1 MNAHEL
7 DTTMKTNRIVTGIIV
22 VLTGMVMLSVAANAQ
37 PGRGNKDKE
46 RKREE
51 VGRQLNLTQDQ
62 KERIR
67 ASRQEFKRENATA
80 LGEIKAL
87 REQMKE
93 QMKNKDREGAK
104 STREQ
109 IRAKM
114 LALKPA
120 RDAMRQQLEQI
131 LTPEQRQQLANLR
144 EERKERMQDR
154 RKEWREKHRGE
165 GNGCGG

>member
-1 MNAHEL
+1 
-7 DTTMKTNRIVTGIIV
+7 MKTNRIVTGIVV
-22 VLTGMVMLSVAANAQ
+22 VLTGMVMLGMSAYAQ
-37 PGRGNKDKE
+37 PGRGNREK
-46 RKREE
+46 KREE
-51 VGRQLNLTQDQ
+51 VAKQLNLTRDQ
-62 KERIR
+62 KEQIR
-67 ASRQEFKRENATA
+67 TSRQEFKNRNATA

-104 STREQ
+104 ATREQ

-131 LTPEQRQQLANLR
+131 LTPEQRQQLASLR

-154 RKEWREKHRGE
+154 RKEWREKHRGQGS
-165 GNGCGG
+165 GNGQ

>member
-1 MNAHEL
+1 M
-7 DTTMKTNRIVTGIIV
+7 
-22 VLTGMVMLSVAANAQ
+22 VLTGMVMVGVTAYAQ
-37 PGRGNKDKE
+37 PGRGNREK
-46 RKREE
+46 KREE
-51 VGRQLNLTQDQ
+51 VAKQLNLTRDQ
-62 KERIR
+62 KEKIK
-67 ASRQEFKRENATA
+67 ASRQEFKNENATA

-104 STREQ
+104 ATREQ

-120 RDAMRQQLEQI
+120 RDAMRSQLEQV
-131 LTPEQRQQLANLR
+131 LTPEQRQQLASLR
-144 EERKERMQDR
+144 EARKEKMQDR

-165 GNGCGG
+165 GSGQ

>member
-1 MNAHEL
+1 
-7 DTTMKTNRIVTGIIV
+7 MKTNRIVTGILV
-22 VLTGMVMLSVAANAQ
+22 VVTGMLMLSMAAYAQ
-37 PGRGNKDKE
+37 PGRGNKE
-46 RKREE
+46 RKREQIKKE
-51 VGRQLNLTQDQ
+51 LNLTQDQ
-62 KERIR
+62 KDRIR
-67 ASRQEFKRENATA
+67 TSRQEFKNKNATA
-80 LGEIKAL
+80 LGELKTL

-104 STREQ
+104 ATREQ

-144 EERKERMQDR
+144 EERKEKMQDR
-154 RKEWREKHRGE
+154 RKEWREKHRGRR
-165 GNGCGG
+165 NGDGG